1 MNVLKS
7 FTLLLLLWIPRIFCI
22 LIAFFGALMSLD
34 VFGQGTGFWKTM
46 LALLIHLIPAMAAVA
61 VLILAWNR
69 YWTGV
74 IFFIILAIIYLVGQ
88 DDLNPVIYV
97 PLILTAI
104 LYLASWVFRRDIR
117 KVQERYRSEQGF

>member
-1 MNVLKS
+1 
-7 FTLLLLLWIPRIFCI
+7 
-22 LIAFFGALMSLD
+22 MSLD
-34 VFGQGTGFWKTM
+34 VFGQGKGFWKTM